1 MQTRPDLQPRLDR
14 FEQDLVLRRFR
25 PATRRNYLLYT
36 RLYLHS
42 LTQPIEQVHEA
53 ELKAF
58 LVDPIQRHRRS
69 YEAYRQI
76 YAALKFLF
84 TVTLGRPDVVTH
96 VPFPRRPPQPL
107 PALLPPEDVRDILNA
122 FTVPKYRA
130 LFTTCYAAGL
140 RIGEACYLPV
150 ADIDSKQNVIHVRD
164 GKGGR
169 ERYTLLSARLLQGL
183 RRYWVLERPQP
194 WLFPAK
200 DANRPLSTESAR
212 RALTQAAFDAG
223 LTRPCTPHTLRHS
236 FATHL
241 LAAGVEVVV
250 LKSLLG
256 HHSTSVTERDTH
268 VTTQLLQSIPS
279 PLDLLPQPIARCST
293 SPGEGR
299 P

>member
-1 MQTRPDLQPRLDR
+1 MQTRPDLQPLLDR
-14 FEQDLVLRRFR
+14 FEQDLILRRFR
-25 PATRRNYLLYT
+25 PTTRRNYLLYT
-36 RLYLHS
+36 RLYLQS
-42 LTQPIEQVHEA
+42 LAQPLDQVHEA

-58 LVDPIQRHRRS
+58 LVDQIYHHRRS
-69 YEAYRQI
+69 YEAYRQL

-84 TVTLGRPDVVTH
+84 TVTLGRPDVVSH

-107 PALLPPEDVRDILNA
+107 PAVLPPEDVQDLLNA
-122 FTVPKYRA
+122 FTVPKYRV

-140 RIGEACYLPV
+140 RIGEACHLQV
-150 ADIDSKQNVIHVRD
+150 IDIDSKQNVIHVRD

-169 ERYTLLSARLLQGL
+169 ERFTLLSARLLQEL
-183 RRYWVLERPQP
+183 RQYWLLERPQP

-200 DANRPLSTESAR
+200 DSSQPLATDSAR
-212 RALTQAAFDAG
+212 KALAQAALDAG
-223 LTRPCTPHTLRHS
+223 LTRPCTPHTLRHC

-256 HHSTSVTERDTH
+256 HHSTRVTERYTH

-279 PLDLLPQPIARCST
+279 PLDLLPKPIVQGSA
-293 SPGEGR
+293 SPREGR
-299 P
+299 S